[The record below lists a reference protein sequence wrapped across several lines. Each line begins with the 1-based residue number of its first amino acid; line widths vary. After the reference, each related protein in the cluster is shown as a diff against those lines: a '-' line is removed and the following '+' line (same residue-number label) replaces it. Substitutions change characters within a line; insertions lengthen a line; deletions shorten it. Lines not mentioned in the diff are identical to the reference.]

1 MSREKAS
8 LMAREM
14 IKLSRE
20 QRADALK
27 ALDTE
32 FRILVIEE
40 LFLLKGDAPPG
51 KIPNCS

>member
-1 MSREKAS
+1 MTREKAA

-14 IKLSRE
+14 IKLTHHM
-20 QRADALK
+20 RAITLK

-32 FRILVIEE
+32 SRILVIEE
-40 LFLLKGDAPPG
+40 MYKLKGDAPPG